1 MSNRSRAQ
9 AKRRAYTSAMSVAD
23 DIAQGRLDPAEL
35 DKVAAEECRAL
46 FGTVTGPENPLWSL
60 HVEVCR
66 QVLALRGIPANEL
79 SEWLGRAR
87 WSEQNLPSV

>member
-1 MSNRSRAQ
+1 MNRQ
-9 AKRRAYTSAMSVAD
+9 ARRQAIKEAMSVAND
-23 DIAQGRLDPAEL
+23 LTEGRLDPVDLERQAL
-35 DKVAAEECRAL
+35 DECRRL

-87 WSEQNLPSV
+87 WSEQNLPGV

>member
-1 MSNRSRAQ
+1 VNSQSKAQ
-9 AKRRAYTSAMSVAD
+9 AVEAAMSVAN
-23 DIAQGRLDPAEL
+23 DITDGRLSPADLERTAL
-35 DKVAAEECRAL
+35 DECRRL

-87 WSEQNLPSV
+87 WSEQNLPGV